1 MSRPLP
7 LLLLLVLLVAC
18 GGEAPTGPAS
28 PVALNDD
35 TPQEGGRLIRR
46 LEHDIMSM
54 NPVLSSSVADL
65 YVLRYLFTP
74 LLRLDRSLE
83 AIPGLAESWEVS
95 PDGLVYR
102 FRLNPRATHSDG
114 TPVRPSDVLFTI
126 EQIVNPANEALSFSG
141 AFDHYDPEKSR
152 VLDEHTLEIVFRQVL
167 ATQLTKFTTLLVLP
181 EHVYSKGDFKTDFND
196 QAVGSG
202 PYRLVRRHG
211 GREVVL
217 ERRSDYWEAR
227 PHIRT
232 VVFKVI
238 EDQSVAYNAL
248 RRGELDETSVTADVW
263 VRERNNPAVTQQI
276 DFRRFYMRNYNYIAW
291 NNRHPFLSDKRV
303 RRALSMSVPIE
314 SLIRDIYHNT
324 ARPMT
329 GPFTPEEWAF
339 NPSVQAI
346 RFNLPE
352 ATRLLNEAGWV
363 DTDGDGVLDKN
374 GKPFRIEIIIFAG
387 GVGAQLAQMLQ
398 AELAKIGVVLEIDLT
413 DGASGLERI
422 LAGNFQA
429 AYLSWNLDPDPDPY
443 ALFHSTQGDP
453 HGQNFIG
460 YANAEVDTLLERA
473 RAELDLEKRRDLY
486 WRVHEILADE
496 QPYTWVLQSANKWA
510 VNRRVR
516 GIEVSPGFGVF
527 LWHPGELDWWIAPA
541 Q

>member
-7 LLLLLVLLVAC
+7 LLLLVLLVAC
-18 GGEAPTGPAS
+18 GGEATGPES
-28 PVALNDD
+28 PAVIDD
-35 TPQEGGRLIRR
+35 DAPKDGGRLVRR
-46 LEHDIMSM
+46 LEHDILSM
-54 NPVLSSSVADL
+54 NPALTSSATDL
-65 YVLRYLFTP
+65 YVLQYLFTP
-74 LLRLDRSLE
+74 LLRLDQNLQVVS
-83 AIPGLAESWEVS
+83 GLAESWEVS

-102 FRLNPRATHSDG
+102 FRINPRATHSDG
-114 TPVRPSDVLFTI
+114 TPVRPRDVLFTI
-126 EQIVNPANEALSFSG
+126 EQIVDPANEALAFSG

-152 VLDEHTLEIVFRQVL
+152 VLDEHTLEIVFRQPL
-167 ATQLTKFTTLLVLP
+167 ATQLVKFTMLLVLP
-181 EHVYSKGDFKTDFND
+181 EHVYSKGDFKTGFND

-238 EDQSVAYNAL
+238 DDQAVAYNAL
-248 RRGELDETSVTADVW
+248 RRGEIDETYVSADVW
-263 VRERNNPAVTQQI
+263 VRERNNPAVTKQI
-276 DFRRFYMRNYNYIAW
+276 DFRRFYMRAYNYIAW
-291 NNRHPFLSDKRV
+291 NNRHPFLADKRV

-314 SLIRDIYHNT
+314 PLIRDVYHNT

-346 RFNLPE
+346 RFNPLE
-352 ATRLLNEAGWV
+352 ATRLLNEAGWR
-363 DTDGDGVLDKN
+363 DTNGDGLLDRN
-374 GKPFRIEIIIFAG
+374 GKPFRLEMIILSG
-387 GVGAQLAQMLQ
+387 GVGAQFAQMLQ
-398 AELAKIGVVLEIDLT
+398 AELAKIGIALEIDLT
-413 DGASGLERI
+413 DGASGIDRV

-429 AYLSWNLDPDPDPY
+429 AYLSWSLDPDPDPY
-443 ALFHSTQGDP
+443 ALFHSTQFPP

-460 YANAEVDTLLERA
+460 YANAEVDRLLEQA
-473 RAELDLEKRRDLY
+473 RRELDLEKRKQLY
-486 WRVHEILADE
+486 WRVHEILADD
-496 QPYTWVLQSANKWA
+496 QPYTWVIQAASKWA

-516 GIEVSPGFGVF
+516 GIEVSPGYGVF
-527 LWHPGELDWWIAPA
+527 LWHPGELDWWIASA